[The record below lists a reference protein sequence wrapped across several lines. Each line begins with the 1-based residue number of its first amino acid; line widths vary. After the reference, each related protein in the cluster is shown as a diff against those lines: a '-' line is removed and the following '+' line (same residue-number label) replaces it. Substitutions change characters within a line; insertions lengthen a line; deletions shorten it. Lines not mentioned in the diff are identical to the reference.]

1 MLPEEIAIIHVPEH
15 QQSGS
20 PEAQGSNLAD
30 KDTKE
35 AALHPELQMLHL
47 TLIFQA
53 PSMSPVFTP
62 SVKVQLEKLG
72 TSQSQEG
79 KWLLPDARAVLSKPL
94 MREIMTQLHQ
104 GRHWG
109 TQAMCD
115 AILRAYVCPRIYTLA
130 DQVTELF
137 NLKKS

>member
-1 MLPEEIAIIHVPEH
+1 
-15 QQSGS
+15 
-20 PEAQGSNLAD
+20 
-30 KDTKE
+30 
-35 AALHPELQMLHL
+35 
-47 TLIFQA
+47 
-53 PSMSPVFTP
+53 
-62 SVKVQLEKLG
+62 LG

-104 GRHWG
+104 GSHWG